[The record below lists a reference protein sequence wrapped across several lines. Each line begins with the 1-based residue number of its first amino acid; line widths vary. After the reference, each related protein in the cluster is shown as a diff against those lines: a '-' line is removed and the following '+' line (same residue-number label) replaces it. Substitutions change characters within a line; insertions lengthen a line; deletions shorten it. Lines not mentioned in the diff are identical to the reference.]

1 VENCQILRAVR
12 VRGKFFYSRHLETKL
27 KYEVHD
33 GKERVSFFK
42 ERRSHVGMSHI
53 RRLRLGRSRCL
64 SLGSGFEVHESGKF
78 EYRREGVGM
87 REKVRSLPV

>member
-1 VENCQILRAVR
+1 VENSQILRAVR

-53 RRLRLGRSRCL
+53 RRLRLGGHVVCPS
-64 SLGSGFEVHESGKF
+64 
-78 EYRREGVGM
+78 GVGLKSTKAESLSTE
-87 REKVRSLPV
+87 EKV